1 MARRR
6 FLVEQFRAGAACVE
20 GEQAHHLVRVL
31 RAKPGQEVELSD
43 GRQVWLGRVHLVE
56 SGRVEFDLT
65 EQLEA
70 PAPGPAL
77 TLLVSLIKFDR
88 FGWILE
94 KAVEFGVARVVPLAA
109 SRSIK
114 RLAAAAPAR
123 AARWKKIVLNAAQQ
137 SRRTG
142 PPVIE
147 EVVPPAVAF
156 SPADGSARILL
167 SESKEA
173 PLLRTVLQ
181 ETSSFSAGAA
191 LAVGPEGGWTLE
203 EFRAARAAGFEEASL
218 GSNIL
223 RAETATLAALAI
235 LSHQLATGKDA
246 GV

>member
-88 FGWILE
+88 FEWILE
-94 KAVEFGVARVVPLAA
+94 KATEFGVATVVPLAA

-142 PPVIE
+142 
-147 EVVPPAVAF
+147 
-156 SPADGSARILL
+156 RL
-167 SESKEA
+167 ESFMDC
-173 PLLRTVLQ
+173 LR
-181 ETSSFSAGAA
+181 S
-191 LAVGPEGGWTLE
+191 
-203 EFRAARAAGFEEASL
+203 
-218 GSNIL
+218 
-223 RAETATLAALAI
+223 
-235 LSHQLATGKDA
+235 
-246 GV
+246 